1 MRPRFGNVWA
11 WHAATPWRSSRC
23 ACVKHFGASECLII
37 KNLHL
42 ILVCFFLFWAHCVL
56 CVRVS
61 VCVEVCAAY
70 GNCKLFICA
79 SECAPNALQ
88 VPDTYFLACA
98 LFIRPRDVG
107 EGAKGQSLSCGQK
120 FDLPVLEF
128 CIIQVSSNLVGL
140 SSIYLLML
148 DIVATTTATTIT

>member
-1 MRPRFGNVWA
+1 MFNYQKFALDPCLLLSFLGTLRFMR
-11 WHAATPWRSSRC
+11 
-23 ACVKHFGASECLII
+23 
-37 KNLHL
+37 
-42 ILVCFFLFWAHCVL
+42 
-56 CVRVS
+56 

-107 EGAKGQSLSCGQK
+107 VGAKGQPLSCGQK

-128 CIIQVSSNLVGL
+128 CIIQVSSNLVSL